1 MKAGVKIIDRY
12 IGRELF
18 TSMSL
23 GLGFFTFVLLTKSI
37 PKLIELVLSKGVPL
51 GSAARLL
58 LYMLPPLLVLTT
70 PMALL
75 LAVIATYGRLAADQ
89 ELTAL
94 KAAGCTLYRLALPGF
109 AIGIVAM
116 SITAVSSIYGV
127 PWAAQAFRELLFVLT
142 RTRAT
147 IGIQERVFND
157 DFHGLILYTNRLD
170 NAKGVMEGVFV
181 VDTRDEKNPRTIT
194 ARRGRVAPDDRQTTV
209 VLELQEGSTHVI
221 PEGKSGHYQVSG
233 FQALR
238 LALSVTDPRSEVKER
253 RPEEMTISDLLAT
266 VQERAATGGKTAD
279 LLVSFHQRFA
289 APAACLVF
297 ILLGTPLAI
306 RIRRSGRGV
315 SLGLTFGLTLI
326 YYILMVFGQGMGK
339 NGIIPPFWGVW
350 LPNFLLG
357 GIGLLF
363 FIGGNSESWIPV
375 FLRAGWTR
383 DAATAKDMRVP

>member
-1 MKAGVKIIDRY
+1 
-12 IGRELF
+12 
-18 TSMSL
+18 
-23 GLGFFTFVLLTKSI
+23 
-37 PKLIELVLSKGVPL
+37 
-51 GSAARLL
+51 
-58 LYMLPPLLVLTT
+58 
-70 PMALL
+70 
-75 LAVIATYGRLAADQ
+75 
-89 ELTAL
+89 
-94 KAAGCTLYRLALPGF
+94 
-109 AIGIVAM
+109 
-116 SITAVSSIYGV
+116 
-127 PWAAQAFRELLFVLT
+127 
-142 RTRAT
+142 
-147 IGIQERVFND
+147 
-157 DFHGLILYTNRLD
+157 
-170 NAKGVMEGVFV
+170 
-181 VDTRDEKNPRTIT
+181 
-194 ARRGRVAPDDRQTTV
+194 
-209 VLELQEGSTHVI
+209 
-221 PEGKSGHYQVSG
+221 
-233 FQALR
+233 
-238 LALSVTDPRSEVKER
+238 
-253 RPEEMTISDLLAT
+253 MTISDLLAT
-266 VQERAATGGKTAD
+266 VRERAATGGKTAD

>member
-94 KAAGCTLYRLALPGF
+94 KAAGCTLYRLALPAFGV
-109 AIGIVAM
+109 GIVAM
-116 SITAVSSIYGV
+116 AITAASSIYGV

-181 VDTRDEKNPRTIT
+181 VDTRDEQNPRTIT

-221 PEGKSGHYQVSG
+221 PEGKSGHYQASG

-266 VQERAATGGKTAD
+266 VRERAATGGKTAD

-375 FLRAGWTR
+375 FLRAGWAR

>member
-94 KAAGCTLYRLALPGF
+94 KAAGCTLYRLALPAFGV
-109 AIGIVAM
+109 GIVAM
-116 SITAVSSIYGV
+116 AITAASSIYGV

-181 VDTRDEKNPRTIT
+181 VDTRDEQNPRTIT

-221 PEGKSGHYQVSG
+221 PEGKSGHYQASG

-266 VQERAATGGKTAD
+266 VRERAATGGKTAD

>member
-94 KAAGCTLYRLALPGF
+94 KAAGCTLYRLALPAL

-127 PWAAQAFRELLFVLT
+127 PWAAQGFRELLFLLT

-147 IGIQERVFND
+147 IGIQEQVFND
-157 DFHGLILYTNRLD
+157 DFHGLILYTHRLND
-170 NAKGVMEGVFV
+170 ANGVMEGVFV
-181 VDTRDEKNPRTIT
+181 VDTRDEQNPRTIT
-194 ARRGRVAPDDRQTTV
+194 ARRGRVAPDDRQNTV

-221 PEGKSGHYQVSG
+221 PEGKLGHYQLSG
-233 FQALR
+233 FQTLR
-238 LALSVTDPRSEVKER
+238 LALSVTDPRSEVTER

-315 SLGLTFGLTLI
+315 SLGLTFGLALV

-375 FLRAGWTR
+375 SLRAGWTR